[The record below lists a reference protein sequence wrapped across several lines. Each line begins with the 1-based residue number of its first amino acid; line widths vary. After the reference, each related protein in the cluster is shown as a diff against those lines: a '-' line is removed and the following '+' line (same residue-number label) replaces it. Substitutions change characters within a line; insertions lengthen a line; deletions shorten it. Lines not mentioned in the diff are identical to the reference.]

1 MHTNIGVRC
10 ALRNAT
16 QGTPMLD
23 SEQLCNHSNTEVLE
37 LGDPLQMRPVRS
49 VSLFDSKDM
58 LMERFAENQAVPVE
72 EQWGIK
78 AFNEFDYAFEL
89 TETKRFAPGDPL
101 GPFLQSLRDADADHG
116 RLVDEGLWNLFQRQ
130 CVKTRANGEVMQDP
144 RFNEERYQRAYFVAY
159 YWHSVVR
166 FFYARA
172 RREAQLFAVPLLW
185 CQAADDIKGLD
196 AQSSSE
202 KAKIVKALMRHWN
215 IHDTAHLH
223 TLLPLYSGQRVRL
236 TEKISPEHRIVQ
248 ETEGTLIFVVPD
260 PAERELPRTGE
271 VAMAYCPL
279 GAWVCIDDCNTAP
292 LAGELEGKV
301 DSTAR
306 EALNQF
312 LAVDPRALAQVDS
325 KVKPIRE
332 RLVFIGAVTRTLSR
346 NIAGKKWLIRRRQL
360 PLTSAMDRTIQSSQ
374 GKTFRG
380 CVIGDMGNMNA
391 DRDAFWSALYVLLS
405 RATRME
411 DLLLFRCPSKDFFD
425 KGPPQYLKA
434 FLKRLHQE
442 NGTIEAG
449 RQKGNE
455 LIKQYKWKA

>member
-1 MHTNIGVRC
+1 
-10 ALRNAT
+10 
-16 QGTPMLD
+16 MLD

-58 LMERFAENQAVPVE
+58 LMERFAKNQAVSVE

-312 LAVDPRALAQVDS
+312 LAVDPRAPAQVDA
-325 KVKPIRE
+325 KGKPIHE
-332 RLVFIGAVTRTLSR
+332 RLVFIGAVTRTFSR

-380 CVIGDMGNMNA
+380 GVIGDMGNMNA
-391 DRDAFWSALYVLLS
+391 DRDSFWSALYVLLS

-411 DLLLFRCPSKDFFD
+411 ELLLFRCPGKDFFD